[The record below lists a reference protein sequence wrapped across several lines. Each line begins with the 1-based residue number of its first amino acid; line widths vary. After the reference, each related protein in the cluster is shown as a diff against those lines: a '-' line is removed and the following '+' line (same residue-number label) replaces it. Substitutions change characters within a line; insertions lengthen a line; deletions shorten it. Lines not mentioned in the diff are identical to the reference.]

1 MYIFFYVNNEITVLN
16 SKVTTMNLCVS
27 GLIFFFSVGEG
38 KDNNPGKLIFK
49 PCFLVQSAVES
60 NQWT

>member
-38 KDNNPGKLIFK
+38 KDNNPGKLICE
-49 PCFLVQSAVES
+49 PCVLEQSPVES